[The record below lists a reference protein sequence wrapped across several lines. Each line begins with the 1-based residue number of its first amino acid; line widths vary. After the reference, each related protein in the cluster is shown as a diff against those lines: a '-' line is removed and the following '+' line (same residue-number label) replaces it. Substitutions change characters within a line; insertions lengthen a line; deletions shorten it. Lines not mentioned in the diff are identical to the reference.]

1 MPPLVDSS
9 NRYDS
14 RLMGL
19 RIPLVDLEALHR
31 PLRAEILEAVTR
43 CLDSQ
48 QFLLGEETETL
59 ERAIADLSGVSSAVA
74 CSSGTDA
81 LLMSLMALEVGPGDE
96 VVTSAFSF
104 FATAGVISRLGA
116 TPVFADIDARSFNL
130 DPRGV
135 AERLGSRTKAV
146 IPVHLYGCPAEMT
159 PILELAAS
167 RGITVIEDA
176 AQALGASDEEGRRA
190 GSMGRAACFSFY
202 PSKNL
207 GAMGD
212 AGMVVSSD
220 EALVRRLKR
229 LRVHGESDVYR
240 HEIVG
245 GNFRIDAVQSAI
257 LNVKLLYLAEWNRK
271 RRERAAH
278 YDRLFSES
286 GLVEAGTVGLPEATR
301 GRIYHQ
307 YVIRAERREELR
319 ERLTRAEIAT
329 AVYYPIPLHLQPC
342 FRDLGYAEGDFP
354 IAERAAEE
362 TLALPMFPSLTEA
375 QQAEVVSSIESFY
388 RGS

>member
-1 MPPLVDSS
+1 MALEPRLCAPIGQKPLVL
-9 NRYDS
+9 RVLWES
-14 RLMGL
+14 R
-19 RIPLVDLEALHR
+19 LVDLEALHR
-31 PLRAEILEAVTR
+31 PLRAEILETMTR

-59 ERAIADLSGVSSAVA
+59 ERAIADLSGVSYAVA

-96 VVTSAFSF
+96 VVTAAFSF

-116 TPVFADIDARSFNL
+116 TPVFADIDERSFNL

-167 RGITVIEDA
+167 RGIAVIEDA

-245 GNFRIDAVQSAI
+245 GNFRIDALQSAI
-257 LNVKLLYLAEWNRK
+257 LNVKLRYLAEWNQK
-271 RRERAAH
+271 RRERAAR
-278 YDRLFSES
+278 YDRLFFRERPRR
-286 GLVEAGTVGLPEATR
+286 GGKGGPPGEATR

-319 ERLTRAEIAT
+319 ERLTQAGIAT
-329 AVYYPIPLHLQPC
+329 AVYYPIPLHL
-342 FRDLGYAEGDFP
+342 
-354 IAERAAEE
+354 
-362 TLALPMFPSLTEA
+362 
-375 QQAEVVSSIESFY
+375 
-388 RGS
+388 

>member
-1 MPPLVDSS
+1 
-9 NRYDS
+9 
-14 RLMGL
+14 MGL

-48 QFLLGEETETL
+48 QFLLGVETERL
-59 ERAIADLSGVSSAVA
+59 ERAIADLSEVSCAVA

-96 VVTSAFSF
+96 VVTSALSF
-104 FATAGVISRLGA
+104 FATGGVISRLGA
-116 TPVFADIDARSFNL
+116 TPVFADIDERSFNL

-135 AERLGSRTKAV
+135 AERLGSRTKAI
-146 IPVHLYGCPAEMT
+146 IPVHLYGCSAEMT

-190 GSMGRAACFSFY
+190 GSMGRVACFSFY

-257 LNVKLLYLAEWNRK
+257 LNVKLRYLAEWNQK
-271 RRERAAH
+271 RRARAAL

-286 GLVEAGTVGLPEATR
+286 GLVEAARVGLPEATR

-319 ERLTRAEIAT
+319 ERLTRAGIGT

-354 IAERAAEE
+354 IAERAAKE
-362 TLALPMFPSLTEA
+362 TLALPMFPSLTDA
-375 QQAEVVSSIESFY
+375 QQAEVVASIASFY

>member
-1 MPPLVDSS
+1 
-9 NRYDS
+9 
-14 RLMGL
+14 MGL

-31 PLRAEILEAVTR
+31 PLRAEILEAVTH

-59 ERAIADLSGVSSAVA
+59 ERAIADLCGTSYAVA

-116 TPVFADIDARSFNL
+116 TPVFADIDEGSFNL

-135 AERLGSRTKAV
+135 AESLGSRTKTI

-167 RGITVIEDA
+167 RGIKVIEDA
-176 AQALGASDEEGRRA
+176 AQALGASDDEGRSA
-190 GSMGRAACFSFY
+190 GSMGWAACFSFY

-220 EALVRRLKR
+220 EAFVRRLHH

-240 HEIVG
+240 HDIVG
-245 GNFRIDAVQSAI
+245 GNFRTDAVQSAI
-257 LNVKLLYLAEWNRK
+257 LNVKLRYLAEWNQE
-271 RRERAAH
+271 RRVRAAL

-286 GLVEAGTVGLPEATR
+286 GLVEAAKVRLPESTS

-319 ERLTRAEIAT
+319 ERLARAGIGT
-329 AVYYPIPLHLQPC
+329 GVYYPIPLHLQPC
-342 FRDLGYAEGDFP
+342 FRNLGYAEGDFP
-354 IAERAAEE
+354 VAERAAKE
-362 TLALPMFPSLTEA
+362 TLALPMFPSLTDA
-375 QQAEVVSSIESFY
+375 QQTEVVSSIAAFY
-388 RGS
+388 RTS